1 MANGA
6 KWAQRIQLGR
16 ESTAGTGVAAT
27 TIWRGVGGNIQ
38 DDREIVPVD
47 EMIGVALPTTRAYVG
62 RYGTKLAMAA
72 TPATFEQLPHILE
85 AGIKSVGTGA
95 SDGSGSG
102 KIYAYPVGMT
112 SANTLKTYTIETGD
126 NEQASEMPYS
136 FVEKFTLTGER
147 HRAVMVSADWIGRS
161 WSSTSFTGS
170 LTAPTVEE
178 ILAPRST
185 FYIDA
190 VSGTIGTTVI
200 TGTLLKWELS
210 VTTGWR
216 PKYTLDMEGGGTQGG
231 RNFAFIYFDRDSF
244 NAEFSATYEHNT
256 AAVGQKA
263 LFDDAT
269 PRLFRISIPGS
280 SLGTA
285 GTTYSVKTFVLDMAA
300 YYTEWSA
307 LDADEGNSIV
317 NVKARIGYNPTAAK
331 ALSITVVNELSSI
344 P

>member
-6 KWAQRIQLGR
+6 KWAQKIQLGR
-16 ESTAGTGVAAT
+16 ESTAGTAVAAT
-27 TIWRGVGGNIQ
+27 AIWRGIGGNLQ
-38 DDREIVPVD
+38 DDREIVSVD
-47 EMIGVALPTTRAYVG
+47 EMIGVALPTTRAYIG
-62 RYGTKLAMAA
+62 RYGGKLAMAA

-85 AGIKSVGTGA
+85 AGIKSVGSGA
-95 SDGSGSG
+95 SDGVGSG

-112 SANTLKTYTIETGD
+112 AANTIKTYTIETGD
-126 NEQASEMPYS
+126 NEQAEEMSYS
-136 FVEKFTLTGER
+136 FVEKFTLSGER
-147 HRAVMVSADWIGRS
+147 HRAVMVSADWIGR
-161 WSSTSFTGS
+161 TTNPTTFTGS

-178 ILAPRST
+178 ILAPRSS

-190 VSGTIGTTVI
+190 VSGTIGTTVV
-200 TGTLLKWELS
+200 TGTLLKWELT

-216 PKYTLDMEGGGTQGG
+216 PKYTLDMEGGGAQAG
-231 RNFAFIYFDRDSF
+231 RVFSFVYFDRDSF
-244 NAEFSATYEHNT
+244 SAEFSATYEHNT
-256 AAVGQKA
+256 AAVAQK
-263 LFDDAT
+263 LLYGDAT

-280 SLGTA
+280 NLATGGTA
-285 GTTYSVKTFVLDMAA
+285 YSLKTFILDMAA

-317 NVKARIGYNPTAAK
+317 NVKAKIGYNPTAAK